1 MTDERARGCPWKP
14 EADATAEASGRERRR
29 SSVKIAIGGKGG
41 TGKTTVAGTLAR
53 TLARS
58 GREVVA
64 MDADSNPNLHAIL
77 GFTSEQADAIESIPR
92 DLLETVEEDGHRR
105 LVLARS
111 TAAVIDRYAGTGP
124 DGVRLIIGGR
134 VGHAGAG

>member
-1 MTDERARGCPWKP
+1 M
-14 EADATAEASGRERRR
+14 
-29 SSVKIAIGGKGG
+29 KIAIGGKGG

-53 TLARS
+53 TLAGR

-77 GFTSEQADAIESIPR
+77 GFTAEQADAIESIPR
-92 DLLETVEEDGHRR
+92 DLLETVEENGHRR
-105 LVLARS
+105 LVLTRS
-111 TAAVIDRYAGTGP
+111 AADVIDRYAGTGP